1 MSRSDFSIIGG
12 WVGVGTR
19 VLDLGCGDG
28 SLLTAL
34 QEARAVKGYGID
46 IADENVL
53 ACVERGVNVIQS
65 DLESGLA
72 GFGDRSF
79 DTVILSQTLQQI
91 HRVETIINEMLRV
104 GREVIVTFPNFAYW
118 RHRVQLGMRG
128 TMPISDTLPYAWY
141 NTPNVRMFTVREFDR
156 FCADRGIEVI
166 DREVLSIERK
176 VTFAPNLFGQLAFY
190 RIRLPSAVAERSES
204 LLAVSAGK
212 SGASSIEPS
221 ASER

>member
-1 MSRSDFSIIGG
+1 MTVPTTSPSSPSSAASPSSSSSVSSAETARRRDFAIIAG
-12 WVGVGTR
+12 WVHENAR

-28 SLLTAL
+28 ELLEEL
-34 QEARAVKGYGID
+34 RMRKKIRGYGID

-53 ACVERGVNVIQS
+53 ACLKRGVNVIQS

-91 HRVETIINEMLRV
+91 HRVETIIYEMLRV

-156 FCADRGIEVI
+156 FCAARGIAVI
-166 DREVLSIERK
+166 DCEVLSGERR
-176 VTFAPNLFGQLAFY
+176 VGFAPNLFGQLAFY
-190 RIRLPSAVAERSES
+190 RIRQ
-204 LLAVSAGK
+204 G
-212 SGASSIEPS
+212 
-221 ASER
+221 

>member
-1 MSRSDFSIIGG
+1 MNRSDFSIIAG
-12 WVGVGTR
+12 WVNPGER

-28 SLLTAL
+28 ALLASLI
-34 QEARAVKGYGID
+34 ESRRVRGYGID
-46 IADENVL
+46 IADDNVL
-53 ACVERGVNVIQS
+53 ACVKRGLNIIQS

-118 RHRVQLGMRG
+118 RHRIQLGVRG
-128 TMPISDTLPYAWY
+128 TMPVSETLPYEWY

-156 FCADRGIEVI
+156 FCAARGIAII
-166 DREVLSIERK
+166 DREVQSDERR

-190 RIRLPSAVAERSES
+190 RIRQ
-204 LLAVSAGK
+204 G
-212 SGASSIEPS
+212 
-221 ASER
+221 

>member
-1 MSRSDFSIIGG
+1 MNRTDFAIIES
-12 WVGVGTR
+12 WVGRGNR

-28 SLLTAL
+28 ELLASLI
-34 QEARAVKGYGID
+34 EARKVRGYGID

-53 ACVERGVNVIQS
+53 ACVKRGVNVIQS

-72 GFGDRSF
+72 GFADHSF

-118 RHRVQLGMRG
+118 RHRVQLGVRG
-128 TMPISDTLPYAWY
+128 TMPVSKTLPYDWY

-156 FCADRGIEVI
+156 FCVARGITVI
-166 DREVLSIERK
+166 DREVMSGDRR

-190 RIRLPSAVAERSES
+190 RIRLNH
-204 LLAVSAGK
+204 K
-212 SGASSIEPS
+212 
-221 ASER
+221 

>member
-1 MSRSDFSIIGG
+1 MNRADFSIIES
-12 WVGVGTR
+12 WVASGNR

-28 SLLTAL
+28 EMLASLI
-34 QEARAVKGYGID
+34 EARKVRGYGID
-46 IADENVL
+46 IADDNVL
-53 ACVERGVNVIQS
+53 ACVKRGVNVIQS

-72 GFGDRSF
+72 GFADHSF

-118 RHRVQLGMRG
+118 RHRVQLGVRG
-128 TMPISDTLPYAWY
+128 TMPVSKTLPYDWY

-156 FCADRGIEVI
+156 FCVARGITVI
-166 DREVLSIERK
+166 DREVMSGDRR

-190 RIRLPSAVAERSES
+190 RIRLNH
-204 LLAVSAGK
+204 K
-212 SGASSIEPS
+212 
-221 ASER
+221 

>member
-1 MSRSDFSIIGG
+1 MNESA
-12 WVGVGTR
+12 R

-28 SLLTAL
+28 ELIEELR
-34 QEARAVKGYGID
+34 ARKKIRGYGID

-53 ACVERGVNVIQS
+53 ACLKRGVNVIQS

-118 RHRVQLGMRG
+118 RHRVQLGVQG
-128 TMPISDTLPYAWY
+128 TMPMSRNLPYAWH

-156 FCADRGIEVI
+156 FCLDRGIDVLA
-166 DREVLSIERK
+166 REVLSSDRRIGL
-176 VTFAPNLFGQLAFY
+176 FPNLLGQLAFY
-190 RIRLPSAVAERSES
+190 RIRKES
-204 LLAVSAGK
+204 KREMKRA
-212 SGASSIEPS
+212 
-221 ASER
+221 

>member
-1 MSRSDFSIIGG
+1 MNRSDFSIIAG
-12 WVGVGTR
+12 WVNQGDR

-28 SLLTAL
+28 ALLASLAL
-34 QEARAVKGYGID
+34 AKRVRGYGID
-46 IADENVL
+46 IADDNVL
-53 ACVERGVNVIQS
+53 ECVKRGVNVIQS

-72 GFGDRSF
+72 GFGDHSF

-118 RHRVQLGMRG
+118 RHRVQLGVRG
-128 TMPISDTLPYAWY
+128 TMPVSRTLPYEWY

-156 FCADRGIEVI
+156 FCRDRGIAVI
-166 DREVLSIERK
+166 DREVQSDERK

-190 RIRLPSAVAERSES
+190 RIRQ
-204 LLAVSAGK
+204 G
-212 SGASSIEPS
+212 
-221 ASER
+221 

>member
-1 MSRSDFSIIGG
+1 MTAVDTKRRDFAIIAG
-12 WVGVGTR
+12 WVGNNAR

-28 SLLTAL
+28 AL
-34 QEARAVKGYGID
+34 IAELRTVKNVRGYGID

-53 ACVERGVNVIQS
+53 ACLKRGVNVIQS

-91 HRVETIINEMLRV
+91 HRVEAIINEMLRV

-118 RHRVQLGMRG
+118 RHRVQLGVSG
-128 TMPISDTLPYAWY
+128 TMPMSRNLPYAWY

-156 FCADRGIEVI
+156 FCADRGIDVL
-166 DREVLSIERK
+166 DREVLSGERK
-176 VTFAPNLFGQLAFY
+176 VTIVPNMLGQLAFY
-190 RIRLPSAVAERSES
+190 RIRKETKGR
-204 LLAVSAGK
+204 
-212 SGASSIEPS
+212 
-221 ASER
+221 

>member
-1 MSRSDFSIIGG
+1 MKHSDFSIISG
-12 WVGVGTR
+12 WVGQGKR

-28 SLLTAL
+28 TMLAAL
-34 QEARAVKGYGID
+34 SESRSVRGYGID

-53 ACVERGVNVIQS
+53 ACVSRGLNVIQS

-72 GFGDRSF
+72 GFADHSF

-118 RHRVQLGMRG
+118 RHRMQLGVHG
-128 TMPISDTLPYAWY
+128 TMPVSRTLPYEWY

-156 FCADRGIEVI
+156 FCAQRRIAII
-166 DREVLSIERK
+166 DREVLSDERR
-176 VTFAPNLFGQLAFY
+176 VRFAPNLLGQLAFY
-190 RIRLPSAVAERSES
+190 RIRQ
-204 LLAVSAGK
+204 G
-212 SGASSIEPS
+212 
-221 ASER
+221 

>member
-1 MSRSDFSIIGG
+1 MNRSDLSIIAG
-12 WVGVGTR
+12 WVNDGDR

-28 SLLTAL
+28 ALLVSL
-34 QEARAVKGYGID
+34 AVAKRVHGYGID
-46 IADENVL
+46 IADDNVL
-53 ACVERGVNVIQS
+53 ACVKLGINVIQS

-72 GFGDRSF
+72 GFADRSF

-118 RHRVQLGMRG
+118 RHRVQLGVRG
-128 TMPISDTLPYAWY
+128 TMPVSRTLPYEWY

-156 FCADRGIEVI
+156 FCRDRGIVII
-166 DREVLSIERK
+166 DREVQSDERK

-190 RIRLPSAVAERSES
+190 RIRQ
-204 LLAVSAGK
+204 G
-212 SGASSIEPS
+212 
-221 ASER
+221 

>member
-1 MSRSDFSIIGG
+1 MNRSDFAIIAG
-12 WVGVGTR
+12 WVNEGDR

-28 SLLTAL
+28 ELLASLDA
-34 QEARAVKGYGID
+34 AKHVRGYGID
-46 IADENVL
+46 IADDNVL
-53 ACVERGVNVIQS
+53 ACVKRGVNVIQS

-118 RHRVQLGMRG
+118 RHRVQLGVRG
-128 TMPISDTLPYAWY
+128 TMPVSPTLPYEWY

-156 FCADRGIEVI
+156 FCRARGIEII
-166 DREVLSIERK
+166 DREVRSNERQ
-176 VTFAPNLFGQLAFY
+176 VSFAPNLFGQLAFY
-190 RIRLPSAVAERSES
+190 RIRQR
-204 LLAVSAGK
+204 
-212 SGASSIEPS
+212 
-221 ASER
+221 

>member
-1 MSRSDFSIIGG
+1 MNRSDFAIIAG
-12 WVGVGTR
+12 WVNEGDR

-28 SLLTAL
+28 ALLANL
-34 QEARAVKGYGID
+34 GLAKHVRGYGID
-46 IADENVL
+46 IADDNVL
-53 ACVERGVNVIQS
+53 ACVKLGVNVIQS

-72 GFGDRSF
+72 GFADRSF

-118 RHRVQLGMRG
+118 RHRVQLGVRG
-128 TMPISDTLPYAWY
+128 TMPVSETLPYEWY

-156 FCADRGIEVI
+156 YCRDRGIAII
-166 DREVLSIERK
+166 DREVQSDERK

-190 RIRLPSAVAERSES
+190 RIRQ
-204 LLAVSAGK
+204 G
-212 SGASSIEPS
+212 
-221 ASER
+221 

>member
-1 MSRSDFSIIGG
+1 MNRADFSIIES
-12 WVGVGTR
+12 WVASGNR

-28 SLLTAL
+28 EMLASLI
-34 QEARAVKGYGID
+34 EARKGRGYGID
-46 IADENVL
+46 IADDNVL
-53 ACVERGVNVIQS
+53 ACVKRGVNVIQS

-72 GFGDRSF
+72 GFADHSF

-118 RHRVQLGMRG
+118 RHRVQLGVRG
-128 TMPISDTLPYAWY
+128 TMPVSKTLPYDWY

-156 FCADRGIEVI
+156 FCVARGITVI
-166 DREVLSIERK
+166 DREVMSGDRR

-190 RIRLPSAVAERSES
+190 RIRKA
-204 LLAVSAGK
+204 
-212 SGASSIEPS
+212 
-221 ASER
+221 

>member
-1 MSRSDFSIIGG
+1 MNRSDFSIIAG
-12 WVGVGTR
+12 WVNEGDR

-28 SLLTAL
+28 ALLASL
-34 QEARAVKGYGID
+34 AVAKRVRGYGID
-46 IADENVL
+46 IADDNVL
-53 ACVERGVNVIQS
+53 ACVKLGVNVIQS

-72 GFGDRSF
+72 GFADRSF

-118 RHRVQLGMRG
+118 RHRVQLGVRG
-128 TMPISDTLPYAWY
+128 TMPVSRTLPYKWY

-156 FCADRGIEVI
+156 FCSDRGIVII
-166 DREVLSIERK
+166 DREVQSDERK

-190 RIRLPSAVAERSES
+190 RIRQ
-204 LLAVSAGK
+204 G
-212 SGASSIEPS
+212 
-221 ASER
+221 

>member
-1 MSRSDFSIIGG
+1 MTRADVTDSGTPLDARSAAVQALENDTAASTRRRDFTIIAG
-12 WVGVGTR
+12 WVIAGAR

-28 SLLTAL
+28 ALLDELRT
-34 QEARAVKGYGID
+34 RKKVRGYGID

-53 ACVERGVNVIQS
+53 ACLQRGINVIQS

-79 DTVILSQTLQQI
+79 DTVVLSQTLQQI

-118 RHRVQLGMRG
+118 RHRMQLGLHGR
-128 TMPISDTLPYAWY
+128 MPMSRNLPYAWY

-156 FCADRGIEVI
+156 FCRDRGIDVI
-166 DREVLSIERK
+166 DREVLSEERK
-176 VTFAPNLFGQLAFY
+176 VIVAPNLFGQLAFY
-190 RIRLPSAVAERSES
+190 RIRK
-204 LLAVSAGK
+204 G
-212 SGASSIEPS
+212 
-221 ASER
+221 

>member
-1 MSRSDFSIIGG
+1 MNRTDFAIIES
-12 WVGVGTR
+12 WVGTSHR

-28 SLLTAL
+28 ELLRSLID
-34 QEARAVKGYGID
+34 ARGVRGYGID

-53 ACVERGVNVIQS
+53 ACVKRGVNVIQS

-72 GFGDRSF
+72 GFGDHSF

-118 RHRVQLGMRG
+118 RHRVQLGVRG
-128 TMPISDTLPYAWY
+128 TMPVSKTLPYEWY

-156 FCADRGIEVI
+156 FCADHRIEVI
-166 DREVLSIERK
+166 DRLVLSDDRK
-176 VTFAPNLFGQLAFY
+176 VSFAPNLFGQLAFY
-190 RIRLPSAVAERSES
+190 RIRR
-204 LLAVSAGK
+204 K
-212 SGASSIEPS
+212 K
-221 ASER
+221 

>member
-1 MSRSDFSIIGG
+1 MTTTMSWVTSCERPLFDRRVLAIIAG
-12 WVGVGTR
+12 WVNESAR

-28 SLLTAL
+28 ELLEEL
-34 QEARAVKGYGID
+34 RMRKRIRGYGID

-53 ACVERGVNVIQS
+53 ACLKRGVNVIQS

-118 RHRVQLGMRG
+118 RHRVQLGVQG
-128 TMPISDTLPYAWY
+128 TMPMSRNLPYAWY

-156 FCADRGIEVI
+156 FCLDRGIDVLA
-166 DREVLSIERK
+166 REVLSADSRI
-176 VTFAPNLFGQLAFY
+176 ALLPNLRGQLAFY
-190 RIRLPSAVAERSES
+190 RIR
-204 LLAVSAGK
+204 K
-212 SGASSIEPS
+212 EPK
-221 ASER
+221 RK

>member
-1 MSRSDFSIIGG
+1 MNRSDFSIIAG
-12 WVGVGTR
+12 WVNQGDR

-28 SLLTAL
+28 ALLASLGETK
-34 QEARAVKGYGID
+34 RVRGYGID
-46 IADENVL
+46 IADDNVL
-53 ACVERGVNVIQS
+53 ACVKLGVNVIQS

-72 GFGDRSF
+72 GFADRSF

-118 RHRVQLGMRG
+118 RHRVQLGLRG
-128 TMPISDTLPYAWY
+128 TMPVSRTLPYEWY

-156 FCADRGIEVI
+156 FCRDRGIAII
-166 DREVLSIERK
+166 DREVQSGDRK

-190 RIRLPSAVAERSES
+190 RIRQA
-204 LLAVSAGK
+204 
-212 SGASSIEPS
+212 
-221 ASER
+221 

>member
-1 MSRSDFSIIGG
+1 MNRSDLSIIAG
-12 WVGVGTR
+12 WVNDGDR

-28 SLLTAL
+28 ALLASL
-34 QEARAVKGYGID
+34 AVAKRVHGYGID
-46 IADENVL
+46 IADDNVL
-53 ACVERGVNVIQS
+53 ACVKLGVNVIQS

-72 GFGDRSF
+72 GFADRSF

-118 RHRVQLGMRG
+118 RHRVQLGVRG
-128 TMPISDTLPYAWY
+128 TMPVSRTLPYEWY

-156 FCADRGIEVI
+156 FCHDRGIVII
-166 DREVLSIERK
+166 DREVQSDERK

-190 RIRLPSAVAERSES
+190 RIRQ
-204 LLAVSAGK
+204 G
-212 SGASSIEPS
+212 
-221 ASER
+221 

>member
-1 MSRSDFSIIGG
+1 MNRSDFAIIAG
-12 WVGVGTR
+12 WVNEGGR

-28 SLLTAL
+28 TLLASLGSAKSI
-34 QEARAVKGYGID
+34 RGYGID
-46 IADENVL
+46 IADDNVL
-53 ACVERGVNVIQS
+53 ACVRLGVNVIQS

-72 GFGDRSF
+72 GFADRSF

-118 RHRVQLGMRG
+118 RHRVQLGVRG
-128 TMPISDTLPYAWY
+128 TMPVSKTLPYQWY

-156 FCADRGIEVI
+156 YCRDRGIAII
-166 DREVLSIERK
+166 DREVQSGERK

-190 RIRLPSAVAERSES
+190 RIRQ
-204 LLAVSAGK
+204 G
-212 SGASSIEPS
+212 
-221 ASER
+221 